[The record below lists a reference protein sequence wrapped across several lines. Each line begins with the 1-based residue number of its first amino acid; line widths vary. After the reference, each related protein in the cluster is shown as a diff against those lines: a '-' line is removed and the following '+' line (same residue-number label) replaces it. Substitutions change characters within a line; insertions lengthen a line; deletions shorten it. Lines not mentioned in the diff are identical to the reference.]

1 MEYSVGILEL
11 RSIAKGIQA
20 SDEALKSAGIKL
32 ISAQPICPGK
42 FELVVSGQLA
52 QVNAA
57 MERIRGNFQ
66 EYLVDSVLLGR
77 IDQGVVQAL
86 LGGQPEARRGALG
99 TIETFS
105 VASAILAADT
115 AVKSADVDI
124 LELRTAR
131 GMGGK
136 GLVLVTGEVADVTAA
151 VEAGCRYAADQGLLV
166 GSSVLGAPH
175 ADLWDY
181 M

>member
-1 MEYSVGILEL
+1 MEYSIGILEL

-20 SDEALKSAGIKL
+20 SDEALKSAGIQL
-32 ISAQPICPGK
+32 VTAQPICPGK
-42 FELVVSGQLA
+42 FELVLSGQLA

-57 MERIRGNFQ
+57 MEKIRTDFSD
-66 EYLVDSVLLGR
+66 YAVDSVLLGR
-77 IDQGVVQAL
+77 IDPSVIKAL
-86 LGGQPEARRGALG
+86 LGGQPEARHGALG

-115 AVKSADVDI
+115 AVKAADVDI

-136 GLVLVTGEVADVTAA
+136 GVVMLTGEVADVTAA
-151 VEAGCRYAADQGLLV
+151 VEAGSR
-166 GSSVLGAPH
+166 
-175 ADLWDY
+175 
-181 M
+181 

>member
-42 FELVVSGQLA
+42 FELVISGQLA

-57 MERIRGNFQ
+57 MERIRVNFQ

-77 IDQGVVQAL
+77 IDQNVVQAL

-175 ADLWDY
+175 ADLWDF

>member
-42 FELVVSGQLA
+42 FELVISGQLA

-77 IDQGVVQAL
+77 IDQNVVQAL

-115 AVKSADVDI
+115 AMKSADVDI

-151 VEAGCRYAADQGLLV
+151 VEAGCRYAAEQGLLV

-175 ADLWDY
+175 ADLWDF